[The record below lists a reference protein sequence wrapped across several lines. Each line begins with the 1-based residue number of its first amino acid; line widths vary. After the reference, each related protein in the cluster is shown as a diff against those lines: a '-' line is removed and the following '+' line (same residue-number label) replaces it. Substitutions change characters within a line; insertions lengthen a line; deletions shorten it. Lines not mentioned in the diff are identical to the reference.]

1 MTDGRNGQ
9 QIAIE
14 NVERFRA
21 WIKERDRTNDWADY
35 VRGDK
40 LSRIDIAHECGFAV
54 SVLRQNPTVKGE
66 LSKLEARLRTTGLL
80 DPVDSDVEI
89 GSRLKTPEEIKSE
102 KAANRR
108 AQIAKAGVE
117 QRVKTL
123 EEQNAALKA
132 QVTLLQDL
140 LKKYKFLAD
149 HLFKTGR
156 LVQ

>member
-1 MTDGRNGQ
+1 MGNGRSGQ
-9 QIAIE
+9 QVALE

-35 VRGDK
+35 TRGDK
-40 LSRIDIAHECGFAV
+40 LSRTDIAHECGFAV
-54 SVLRQNPTVKGE
+54 SVLRQNPSVKAE
-66 LSKLEARLRTTGLL
+66 LSALEKRLRSIGLL
-80 DPVDSDVEI
+80 DAVDPDVEI

-108 AQIAKAGVE
+108 AQIAKAGIE

-132 QVTLLQDL
+132 QVSQLQDL
-140 LKKYKFLAD
+140 LTKYKFLAD

>member
-1 MTDGRNGQ
+1 MGSGRSGQ
-9 QIAIE
+9 QVALE

-21 WIKERDRTNDWADY
+21 WIKERERTNDWADY

-40 LSRIDIAHECGFAV
+40 LSRTDIAHECGFAV
-54 SVLRQNPTVKGE
+54 SVLRQNPSVKAE
-66 LSKLEARLRTTGLL
+66 LGALETRLRSIGLL
-80 DPVDSDVEI
+80 DAVDPDVEI

-123 EEQNAALKA
+123 EEQNAALKVQVA
-132 QVTLLQDL
+132 QLQDL